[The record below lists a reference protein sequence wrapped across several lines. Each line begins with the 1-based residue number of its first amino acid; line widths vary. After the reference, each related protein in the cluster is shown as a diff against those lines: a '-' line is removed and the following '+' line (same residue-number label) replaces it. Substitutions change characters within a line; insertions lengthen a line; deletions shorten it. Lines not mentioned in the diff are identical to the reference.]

1 MEKLTE
7 KVGADRMYE
16 INGHRPSASY
26 SIEKLMW
33 IRDHEAEVYQN
44 TYKMLLAKDYIICRL
59 TGKFVT
65 DYSEAS
71 GTDAF
76 DLKGMEWSEEV
87 LSAAEIP
94 ADKMPEL
101 HASTDVIGNLTA
113 HAAEELGLAVNT
125 KVVCGGRRTMF
136 CTGSRKYGEWADVP
150 VVWHLGMDRRNFR

>member
-33 IRDHEAEVYQN
+33 IRDHESEVYQN

-87 LSAAEIP
+87 LSAAGIP
-94 ADKMPEL
+94 ADKIV
-101 HASTDVIGNLTA
+101 SVQINDVYERA
-113 HAAEELGLAVNT
+113 YAEKCVE
-125 KVVCGGRRTMF
+125 R
-136 CTGSRKYGEWADVP
+136 
-150 VVWHLGMDRRNFR
+150 